1 MCPSACGAHVRA
13 HAHPRAHMRSLG
25 DILSLRLGPVAP
37 QAPALPKREVCRVR
51 LEREKS
57 QSRAT
62 VPPPRSGTSKESSAS
77 PTARPHT
84 ERHLWEHA
92 SWACL
97 LPAVR

>member
-1 MCPSACGAHVRA
+1 MRA

-57 QSRAT
+57 Q
-62 VPPPRSGTSKESSAS
+62 
-77 PTARPHT
+77 
-84 ERHLWEHA
+84 
-92 SWACL
+92 
-97 LPAVR
+97 